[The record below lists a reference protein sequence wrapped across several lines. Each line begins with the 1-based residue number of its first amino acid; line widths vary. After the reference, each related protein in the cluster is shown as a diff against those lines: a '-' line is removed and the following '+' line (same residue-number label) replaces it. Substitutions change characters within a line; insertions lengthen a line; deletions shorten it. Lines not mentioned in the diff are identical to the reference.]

1 MNTVTKRFL
10 DCFEQLKRTNKV
22 RSGRHFAVSLDYLP
36 QSFSEIVNGRR
47 EVTVELLRKATEQ
60 YCLNPAYLLMGQ
72 EPMILPAIPPATH
85 NGAIPHNGFDI
96 APDAHL
102 GAFRTE
108 RHFCTRR
115 NQNHQGNGHAAGTGH
130 RADSIFYGTMDC
142 PPDRKQPTIT
152 NMKKQ
157 SLEGK
162 VIRVAVGPGCWGIVD
177 AKGNEWRPVNMP
189 EQLKFENR
197 TVKVTVEEADEEFDI
212 FMWGT
217 PVKIVSFH
225 TVMP

>member
-72 EPMILPAIPPATH
+72 EPMILPAIPQAVY

-96 APDAHL
+96 APETLLPHSAQNGISVPDEIKTIREMVMQQAQAIGQIQSFMEQWTAHH
-102 GAFRTE
+102 TE
-108 RHFCTRR
+108 N
-115 NQNHQGNGHAAGTGH
+115 NQ
-130 RADSIFYGTMDC
+130 
-142 PPDRKQPTIT
+142 P
-152 NMKKQ
+152 
-157 SLEGK
+157 
-162 VIRVAVGPGCWGIVD
+162 
-177 AKGNEWRPVNMP
+177 
-189 EQLKFENR
+189 
-197 TVKVTVEEADEEFDI
+197 
-212 FMWGT
+212 
-217 PVKIVSFH
+217 
-225 TVMP
+225 